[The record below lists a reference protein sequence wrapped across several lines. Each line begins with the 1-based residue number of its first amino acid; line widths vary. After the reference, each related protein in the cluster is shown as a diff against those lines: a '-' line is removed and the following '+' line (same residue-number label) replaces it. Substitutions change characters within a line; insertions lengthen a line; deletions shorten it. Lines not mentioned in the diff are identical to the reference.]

1 MKLME
6 HKNSNAKLTY
16 IIKLV
21 VQNVQSSRNNCI
33 DTFKTQMQEM
43 SREINGAQK
52 FNYKSK
58 D

>member
-16 IIKLV
+16 VIKLV
-21 VQNVQSSRNNCI
+21 VQSSRNNCI

-52 FNYKSK
+52 FNCKSK

>member
-6 HKNSNAKLTY
+6 HKNSNAKHM
-16 IIKLV
+16 IKLV
-21 VQNVQSSRNNCI
+21 VQSSRNNCI

-52 FNYKSK
+52 FNCKSK